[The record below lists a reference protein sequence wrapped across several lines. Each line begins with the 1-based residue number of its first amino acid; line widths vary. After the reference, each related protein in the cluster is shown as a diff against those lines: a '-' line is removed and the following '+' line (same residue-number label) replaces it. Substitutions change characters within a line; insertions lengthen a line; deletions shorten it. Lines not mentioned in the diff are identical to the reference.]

1 MHAARHESGF
11 ARSGNEFC
19 LIVYMFMSCF
29 AFRFAYGPLLTEM
42 ENNCPLSVRL
52 VDVLTNSGEI
62 GSLISNYF
70 SNKKLH

>member
-1 MHAARHESGF
+1 
-11 ARSGNEFC
+11 
-19 LIVYMFMSCF
+19 MSCF
-29 AFRFAYGPLLTEM
+29 AFQFAYGPLLTEM
-42 ENNCPLSVRL
+42 ENICSLSVRL